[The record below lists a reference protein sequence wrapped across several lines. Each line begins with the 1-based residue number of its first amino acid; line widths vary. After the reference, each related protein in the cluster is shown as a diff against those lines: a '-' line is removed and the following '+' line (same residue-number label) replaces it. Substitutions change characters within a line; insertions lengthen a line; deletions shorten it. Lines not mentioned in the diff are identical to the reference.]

1 MLRAREEFA
10 FCDKE
15 IDQAIRCHALS
26 RTGVKTGILPE
37 FFADRSDQFLAGERL
52 ACGLNH
58 VDNVVSVNAFHAPND
73 SGAERLIK
81 NKSS

>member
-1 MLRAREEFA
+1 
-10 FCDKE
+10 
-15 IDQAIRCHALS
+15 
-26 RTGVKTGILPE
+26 
-37 FFADRSDQFLAGERL
+37 L